1 MATIY
6 DVAQAAG
13 VSISTVSH
21 VMNGTRHVSAATE
34 QRVQAAMAR
43 LNYRPSSLA
52 RGLVRQETKS
62 IALIVP
68 DNVNPFYAELAY
80 DIENCG
86 FAAGYSVLLCNTD
99 YNLARETAYVEML
112 LSKRVDGVVYM
123 SVDFADARAKLL
135 QAAGIA
141 VVVFDGTFEGMDAVL
156 LDNYQGGWLATQHLI
171 ALGHRRIACITGP
184 SAECRGSAAR
194 VHAYRDALTKA
205 GLPLDPCLEI
215 KGDWSYRSGQA
226 ATEAL
231 LRLDAPPTAIFACND
246 NMAIG
251 VLSALHALDAPAPAA
266 VSVVGFDNIAMG
278 AFTTP
283 PLTTVATPILK
294 AGQKLCQLLLDRI
307 NGQLAAAPQRITL
320 RSELLVRGSTG
331 PARAQP

>member
-34 QRVQAAMAR
+34 QRVQAAMAH

-86 FAAGYSVLLCNTD
+86 FEAGYSVLLCNTD

-123 SVDFADARAKLL
+123 SVDFADVRAKLL

-156 LDNYQGGWLATQHLI
+156 LDNYEGGWLATQHLL

-194 VHAYRDALTKA
+194 VRAYRDALTEA
-205 GLPLDPCLEI
+205 GLPLDPCLEVR
-215 KGDWSYRSGQA
+215 GDWSYRSGQA

-231 LRLDAPPTAIFACND
+231 LRLDAPPTSIFACND

-251 VLSALHALDAPAPAA
+251 VLSALHALNIPVPAA

-331 PARAQP
+331 PARSLP